1 MKLISFQK
9 KLSLPAAIA
18 VTVGAVIG
26 VGIFVIVGPIGAKTG
41 GFMPLAFVLAA
52 LPAVFGTL
60 ASIALGGTIPADGGG
75 YFYSKSLLGPKI
87 GVLTSCLVMIGAL
100 GACGTVAIGIADYI
114 RIYSPELSR
123 PGLAVVM
130 VVGTAGVNYLGIMAS
145 AWFQIAM
152 IVQLVTG
159 MGGFILAGLLLG
171 QPPSIAAGL
180 PAGAGGLAEGIILAV
195 LCYTGFNIIGELG
208 DEVENPRRNV
218 PLTIV
223 LGLGIVIF
231 LYVGTGWVVAGNLSL
246 AELNTSPVA
255 VVAAALNFL
264 PRWTIHYLNLAAF
277 FAGITSI
284 NAVFLAVPRE
294 LVALTEDGLLPQWM
308 LRFNPKRQT
317 FTVALTLVTLAGAL
331 LVLTNF
337 NPDFFGL
344 ICVAGLMLANA
355 ILSLGA
361 FRLFSR
367 FPDKVAAAEFPI
379 TKTWLYP
386 CAAISALL
394 SFAVGGFAVF
404 ILVKGFLLKAILA

>member
-1 MKLISFQK
+1 MKLISFDK
-9 KLSLPAAIA
+9 KLSLPAAVA

-26 VGIFVIVGPIGAKTG
+26 VGIFIIVGPIGAKTG
-41 GFMPLAFVLAA
+41 GYMPLAFVLAA
-52 LPAVFGTL
+52 IPAIFGTL

-123 PGLAVVM
+123 PGLAVIM

-145 AWFQIAM
+145 AWFQILM

-171 QPPSIAAGL
+171 QPPSVAAGL

-208 DEVENPRRNV
+208 DEVQNPRRNI

-246 AELNTSPVA
+246 AELKTSPVA

-294 LVALTEDGLLPQWM
+294 LVALTEDGLLPSWM
-308 LRFNPKRQT
+308 LRFNSKRQT
-317 FTVALTLVTLAGAL
+317 FTVALALVTLAGSL
-331 LVLTNF
+331 MVLTNF

-355 ILSLGA
+355 ILSVGA

-367 FPDKVAAAEFPI
+367 FPEKVAVAEFPI

-386 CAAISALL
+386 CAALSALL
-394 SFAVGGFAVF
+394 SFAVGGFAVI
-404 ILVKGFLLKAILA
+404 ILVKEFLLKAILG